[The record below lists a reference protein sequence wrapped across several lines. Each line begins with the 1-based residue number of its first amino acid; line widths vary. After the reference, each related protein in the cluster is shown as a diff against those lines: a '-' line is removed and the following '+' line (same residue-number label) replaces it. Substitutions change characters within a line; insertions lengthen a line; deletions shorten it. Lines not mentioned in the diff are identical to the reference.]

1 MQRLTIF
8 LKSFLLQ
15 FIQWRALASNYFIK
29 LKGINHRTLGFIGN
43 KDMNLLYMPGEN
55 PLKYA
60 KIIEQKKR
68 DWLEWNI
75 FLCKCLVLSPGETEA
90 QIN

>member
-15 FIQWRALASNYFIK
+15 FIQGRALASNYFIK

-43 KDMNLLYMPGEN
+43 KDVNLLYMPG
-55 PLKYA
+55 
-60 KIIEQKKR
+60 KKT
-68 DWLEWNI
+68 LEI
-75 FLCKCLVLSPGETEA
+75 C
-90 QIN
+90 